1 MLCKF
6 LLFHEITKMFE
17 CFDNKWAF
25 CDVVSV
31 GSFVF
36 SIFIMI
42 FWWVVISR
50 ILCHV
55 ISHLSVVRMIFSIF
69 WFVRCARKEKVSEA
83 IHPNEHT
90 IHKFSASFL
99 LFCWFAC
106 RASVVPFF
114 LPDDFCFWRIRR
126 VQYFATNG
134 ITFGLLIVA
143 YVTSTHD
150 HLKRMTIWAQICES
164 INEMIFYVHI
174 TPFFSFFSSP
184 QHFVLLFCF
193 ICRRSLTLVIY
204 LFSYLFR
211 LYVRILA
218 SSCPLFIISVRPRSF
233 FFSQNLCSR
242 PQNSV
247 RSRYRGFLLFENC
260 LFYHSL
266 MIVPDSALQW
276 QFHPNCWWEYVF
288 LLNSTV
294 IPIKRFFCHR
304 R

>member
-1 MLCKF
+1 MFTLRHF
-6 LLFHEITKMFE
+6 SHFFPRPNTLF
-17 CFDNKWAF
+17 
-25 CDVVSV
+25 
-31 GSFVF
+31 
-36 SIFIMI
+36 
-42 FWWVVISR
+42 
-50 ILCHV
+50 
-55 ISHLSVVRMIFSIF
+55 
-69 WFVRCARKEKVSEA
+69 
-83 IHPNEHT
+83 
-90 IHKFSASFL
+90 
-99 LFCWFAC
+99 
-106 RASVVPFF
+106 
-114 LPDDFCFWRIRR
+114 FCF
-126 VQYFATNG
+126 VSFAG
-134 ITFGLLIVA
+134 VR
-143 YVTSTHD
+143 SH
-150 HLKRMTIWAQICES
+150 S
-164 INEMIFYVHI
+164 
-174 TPFFSFFSSP
+174 
-184 QHFVLLFCF
+184 LF
-193 ICRRSLTLVIY
+193 IY

-233 FFSQNLCSR
+233 SLSQNLCSR